1 VFVYEVSSTPY
12 QDDGLFRFTHRLSR
26 ALHWPIIALA
36 FMGLWIA
43 WFRRSPYD
51 ATKSKLL
58 LARFIS
64 ALLIYFT
71 LLHMAGAPF
80 PRYAVPLRPLLYAMA
95 MFTLSYCVD
104 MIRNRIRSAPK
115 TAPLMMSTQNRS
127 IPEA

>member
-1 VFVYEVSSTPY
+1 
-12 QDDGLFRFTHRLSR
+12 
-26 ALHWPIIALA
+26 
-36 FMGLWIA
+36 MGLWIA